1 MIHITSVHADVNSY
15 ASLQLPLPQDEI
27 RDFDFDGT
35 YWGNTWVP
43 LQAELVAEE
52 SYEIGD
58 FASLETVLGV
68 LVCSDEALVCLLP
81 VLSGEVEIL
90 PLAVKNSD
98 HRYSILNPLN
108 VIDCLDEPESMI
120 VRSVFSGRIIAIEE
134 YKFLEKS
141 LSGVGL
147 FKIPQTVTKTV
158 FATDLFYNIVRQ
170 SRLTGLEFRHISRV
184 I

>member
-1 MIHITSVHADVNSY
+1 MHITSVHADVNSY
-15 ASLQLPLPQDEI
+15 ASLQILLPQDKI

-68 LVCSDEALVCLLP
+68 LVCSNKALVSLLQ

-98 HRYSILNPLN
+98 HRYSILNPVN
-108 VIDCLDEPESMI
+108 VIDYLDETASKI
-120 VRSVFSGRIIAIEE
+120 VRSVFSHRIIAIEE
-134 YKFLEKS
+134 YGFLEKS

-158 FATDLFYNIVRQ
+158 FATDLFYDIVRQ
-170 SRLTGLEFRHISRV
+170 NRLTGLEFRHISRV